1 MLRAGQQELTPQRRR
16 ADTALQA
23 ENRRLRSRLLTF
35 SLLMFAFGFALAP
48 VFMHFAGLRGATEL
62 FRGDE
67 PAFSASRV
75 DLLRSVS
82 ILFDTNTQRL
92 DWSFRPVEGRIGVHP
107 GELRQVVYEL
117 RNNLDRPVTAQAV
130 PGYEPGEAARYFK
143 RLQCFCFQP
152 QTLAPHEVRR
162 VPVVFVIDPDL
173 PQGLD
178 RVTLSYTFFEV
189 GGAQPL
195 EPAESWPA
203 PRPRWAGLDFESGGA
218 DYGARAG
225 RGAS

>member
-1 MLRAGQQELTPQRRR
+1 MLRAGPQLTLQRRR

-48 VFMHFAGLRGATEL
+48 LFMHFAALRGATEL

-67 PAFSASRV
+67 PAFSPSRV

-82 ILFDTNTQRL
+82 IQFDTNIRRL

-107 GELRQVVYEL
+107 GEVRQVVYEL

-130 PGYEPGEAARYFK
+130 PGYEPGMAARYFK

-162 VPVVFVIDPDL
+162 VPVVFVIDPEL

-195 EPAESWPA
+195 EPAEAWPA
-203 PRPRWAGLDFESGGA
+203 PTPRWAGFEPGGA
-218 DYGARAG
+218 RENVGAYRLG
-225 RGAS
+225 ES